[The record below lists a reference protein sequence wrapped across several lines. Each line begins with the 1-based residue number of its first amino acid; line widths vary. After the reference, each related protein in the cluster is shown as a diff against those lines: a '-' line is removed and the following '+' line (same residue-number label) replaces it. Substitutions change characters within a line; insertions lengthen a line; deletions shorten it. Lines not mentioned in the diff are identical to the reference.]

1 MSIPVYRLNDDF
13 EIPAVGFGTAE
24 LLGDD
29 AYNAVTSAIAMGY
42 RLFDTAMRY
51 DNEEPVG
58 RAIRDAVQS
67 GAVRRDEITLQTK
80 LPGRDHGYDE
90 TRRSIE
96 GSLERLGL
104 EQIDLY
110 VIHWPLPRIDK
121 YVESFRAMIDARAD
135 GQLRSVGTSN
145 FMPEHLQR
153 VIDETGV
160 TPALNQIQVSPDL
173 PRDEWRAEHERMG
186 VLTQAWSPIGGLHG
200 LGDDTRQV
208 FGVIAEEHGVSF
220 GQAMLR
226 WHTQQGI
233 LPIPRSSSPERQKQ
247 NLDVFGFDLTEQDFA
262 SVATLA
268 KPVHPEW
275 DPATHEEF

>member
-1 MSIPVYRLNDDF
+1 MQHSYTLNDGF

-24 LLGDD
+24 LLGDT
-29 AYNAVTSAIAMGY
+29 AYEAVRSAIRNGY
-42 RLFDTAMRY
+42 RLIDTAMRY

-58 RAIRDAVQS
+58 RAIRDAVAA
-67 GAVRRDEITLQTK
+67 GDVRRDEITLQSK

-90 TRRSIE
+90 ARASIE

-104 EQIDLY
+104 EQIDVY
-110 VIHWPLPRIDK
+110 VIHWPLPRVNK
-121 YVESFRAMIDARAD
+121 YVESFKAMIDARSE

-145 FMPEHLQR
+145 FLPEHLTR

-160 TPALNQIQVSPDL
+160 TPVLNQIQVSPDL
-173 PRDEWRAEHERMG
+173 PRPEWRAEHERMG

-200 LGDDTRQV
+200 LGDDTREV
-208 FGVIAEEHGVSF
+208 FGRIAEAHGVTF

-233 LPIPRSSSPERQKQ
+233 LPIPRSSNEQRQRE
-247 NLDVFGFDLTEQDFA
+247 NLDIFGFDLTPEDFTA
-262 SVATLA
+262 VEALA
-268 KPVHPEW
+268 KPVHPDW

>member
-1 MSIPVYRLNDDF
+1 MTVPALRLNDGF
-13 EIPAVGFGTAE
+13 EVPGVGFGTAE

-29 AYNAVTSAIAMGY
+29 AYDAVTSAIGMGY
-42 RLFDTAMRY
+42 RLIDTAMRY
-51 DNEEPVG
+51 ENEEPVG
-58 RAIRDAVQS
+58 RAIRDAVAA
-67 GAVRRDEITLQTK
+67 GVVTRDEITLQSK

-90 TRRSIE
+90 ARRSIE

-104 EQIDLY
+104 EQIDIY

-121 YVESFRAMIDARAD
+121 YVESFQAMIAARED

-145 FMPEHLQR
+145 FLPEHLER
-153 VIDETGV
+153 VVGETGV
-160 TPALNQIQVSPDL
+160 TPVLNQIQVSPDL
-173 PRDEWRAEHERMG
+173 PRGEWRAEHDRMG

-200 LGDDTRQV
+200 LGDDTREV
-208 FGVIAEEHGVSF
+208 FGAIAQAHGVSF

-233 LPIPRSSSPERQKQ
+233 LPIPRSSNPDRQRQ
-247 NLDVFGFDLTEQDFA
+247 NLDVFGFDLTDEDFA
-262 SVATLA
+262 RAAELA
-268 KPVHPEW
+268 KPVHPDW

>member
-1 MSIPVYRLNDDF
+1 MTVPALQLNDGF
-13 EIPAVGFGTAE
+13 EVPGVGFGTAE

-29 AYNAVTSAIAMGY
+29 AYDAVTSAIGMGY
-42 RLFDTAMRY
+42 RLIDTAMRY
-51 DNEEPVG
+51 GNEEPVG
-58 RAIRDAVQS
+58 QAIRDAVSS
-67 GAVRRDEITLQTK
+67 GVVARDEITLQSK

-104 EQIDLY
+104 DRIDIY
-110 VIHWPLPRIDK
+110 VIHWPLPRINK
-121 YVESFRAMIDARAD
+121 YVDSFKAMIDARSE

-145 FMPEHLQR
+145 FMPEHLER
-153 VIDETGV
+153 VIAETGV
-160 TPALNQIQVSPDL
+160 TPVLNQIQVSPDL
-173 PRDEWRAEHERMG
+173 PRDGWRAEHDRMG

-200 LGDDTRQV
+200 LGDDTREV
-208 FGVIAEEHGVSF
+208 FGAIAERHGVSF

-233 LPIPRSSSPERQKQ
+233 LPIPRSSNPERQKQ
-247 NLDVFGFDLTEQDFA
+247 NLDIFGFDLSDEDFA
-262 SVATLA
+262 QAAGLA
-268 KPVHPEW
+268 KPVHPDW